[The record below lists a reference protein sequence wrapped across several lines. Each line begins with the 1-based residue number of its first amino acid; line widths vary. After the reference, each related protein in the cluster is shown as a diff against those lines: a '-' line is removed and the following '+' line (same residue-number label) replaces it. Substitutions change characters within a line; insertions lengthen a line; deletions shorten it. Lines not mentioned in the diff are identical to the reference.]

1 MPQPLLPTHSAG
13 EDPQGLG
20 IVRVCLDGR
29 LWCRPEAGCG
39 TGTDSGDHVAVDTHD
54 QPGSPCPGRER
65 ETCCSSCQPAGSK
78 RAALAVRSDRCRPP
92 ASIKDHDVAQ
102 VASTVSTCGFFTIC
116 HRLEPSWRTGRGVA
130 RGFHTAEA
138 RRVRKYVH
146 AARRY
151 SCRRPP
157 SRSRRCTWAG

>member
-1 MPQPLLPTHSAG
+1 MPQQLLPTQCRRRSPGPRHSAG
-13 EDPQGLG
+13 
-20 IVRVCLDGR
+20 RLDGR

-39 TGTDSGDHVAVDTHD
+39 TGTDSSDHVAVDTHD

-102 VASTVSTCGFFTIC
+102 VASTDLYL
-116 HRLEPSWRTGRGVA
+116 RLLHDPSRVA
-130 RGFHTAEA
+130 TVPAD
-138 RRVRKYVH
+138 RRS
-146 AARRY
+146 RY
-151 SCRRPP
+151 GGISH
-157 SRSRRCTWAG
+157 SRSRWFEPNHAHSEPWLQVSAEFAHAEVAN